1 MSRESGFRPN
11 LVSGTAVWTLAED
24 LNEGQW
30 MDDALLVPELEG
42 PLAMPTTVTWHVAD
56 FVPLPEAR
64 QKYPAETREAERTFE
79 AKARALREEL
89 SREDSPFA
97 RFREAFSLPAPD
109 EADSWFYDPNQ
120 RAVRVANWGATRRD
134 DGAKSHAVHTAARF
148 ATPSRVNPPN
158 DATAPLASASA
169 AAAPPRGKTK
179 VALMGA
185 LVALACLVGLA
196 VVVSRRART
205 REPHVEGSTT
215 TPPPATLVPSA
226 SATAL
231 AAVRDRDRD
240 GLEDALDECPE
251 LAGTRRGCPQGAAGI
266 LVTRD
271 RISTDETVFFSTGSA
286 KLDPSGKVA
295 LEHVAKLLLDNP
307 SIEEIMVEG
316 HADAVGDAD
325 KNFVLSTARALA
337 ARRALLD
344 RGVPE
349 WRVRVDAHGDAERR
363 VASDASARENRR
375 VELHITK
382 VAPPPL

>member
-1 MSRESGFRPN
+1 MSGEGGFRPN

-24 LNEGQW
+24 LNEAQW

-56 FVPLPEAR
+56 FVPLSEAR
-64 QKYPAETREAERTFE
+64 LKYPEETEQAERSFE

-89 SREDSPFA
+89 SREHSPFA
-97 RFREAFSLPAPD
+97 RFREAFSLPAAD

-134 DGAKSHAVHTAARF
+134 DGAKSHAVHTTARF
-148 ATPSRVNPPN
+148 AALSREKPGSTA
-158 DATAPLASASA
+158 ATPLASTSA
-169 AAAPPRGKTK
+169 AGARSGGKK
-179 VALMGA
+179 PVALIGA

-196 VVVSRRART
+196 VVVRRRAHT
-205 REPHVEGSTT
+205 QEPHATASTT
-215 TPPPATLVPSA
+215 TTAPSTTAPSA
-226 SATAL
+226 SAIV
-231 AAVRDRDRD
+231 AVRDRDRD

-251 LAGTRRGCPQGAAGI
+251 LPGTRMGCPQGGAGI

-295 LEHVAKLLLDNP
+295 LQHVAKLLLDNP

-337 ARRALLD
+337 ARRVLLEL
-344 RGVPE
+344 GVPE
-349 WRVRVDAHGDAERR
+349 WRVRVDARGDAERR
-363 VASDASARENRR
+363 IASDASVRENRR
-375 VELHITK
+375 VELRITK
-382 VAPPPL
+382 VR